1 MAEVKLLAT
10 WPSPFYYRVVWA
22 LKLKGIAYEFIEE
35 DLANKSPLLLQYNP
49 VHKRIPVLIHGG
61 KPICE
66 SMIILEYIEE
76 IWPQNHL
83 LPSDPYD
90 KAIARFWI
98 KFAEEKS
105 PAIWMVFWTN
115 GEEQEKAVKDSLEML
130 KTIEEHALGE
140 KKFFG
145 GDKIDMVDIAFGQL
159 AQWLQ
164 VNEDVTGV
172 KLLEA
177 SKFPRLQRWIK
188 NFKLVPIIK
197 ENLPD
202 CDQMFAFF
210 KARREML
217 LASK

>member
-35 DLANKSPLLLQYNP
+35 DLTNKSPLLLLYNP
-49 VHKRIPVLIHGG
+49 VHKKIPVLIHGG

-66 SMIILEYIEE
+66 SMVILEYIEE
-76 IWPQNHL
+76 VWPQNSL
-83 LPSDPYD
+83 LPTDPYD

-98 KFAEEKS
+98 KFAEDKS

-115 GEEQEKAVKDSLEML
+115 GEEQEQAVKDSLEML
-130 KTIEEHALGE
+130 KTIEEHAFGG

-145 GDKIDMVDIAFGQL
+145 GDQIDMVDLAFGQL

-164 VNEDVTGV
+164 VIEDVTGL

-177 SKFPRLQRWIK
+177 SKFPRLQTWIK
-188 NFKLVPIIK
+188 NFKQVPTIK

-202 CDQMFAFF
+202 YDQMFDFF
-210 KARREML
+210 TVRREML

>member
-1 MAEVKLLAT
+1 MAEVKLLAA

-22 LKLKGIAYEFIEE
+22 LKLKGVAYEFIEE

-49 VHKRIPVLIHGG
+49 VHKKIPVLLHGG

-76 IWPQNHL
+76 IWPQNSL
-83 LPSDPYD
+83 LPSYPYD
-90 KAIARFWI
+90 RAIARFWI
-98 KFAEEKS
+98 KFADEKS
-105 PAIWMVFWTN
+105 PAIWMILRTN

-130 KTIEEHALGE
+130 KTIEEHALAE

-145 GDKIDMVDIAFGQL
+145 GDKMNMVDIAFGHL
-159 AQWLQ
+159 AHWLP
-164 VNEDVTGV
+164 VIEDVTGV

-177 SKFPRLQRWIK
+177 GNFPCLQTWIK
-188 NFKLVPIIK
+188 NFKQVPIIK

-202 CDQMFAFF
+202 RDEMFAFF
-210 KARREML
+210 KRRREMI